1 MANRKFIITREK
13 KFVGGGA
20 DYLVYIDGKCI
31 GRIDNGETASIVV
44 SPSRHIIYVVAKFS
58 EGSARSN
65 DISMPANDLDY
76 HYRITTSMGLL
87 RGNVSLS
94 EDYEQAAYNR
104 NILEKRQKVNNII
117 SRVDRVMK
125 PIIDSAPVGE
135 RDFKSLNTLTVEY
148 TNSEYYKNVINTLR
162 GEYYKAISVKYFDT
176 GISHSKIYQILKE
189 VAEFTRENIATFES
203 LKHYDYM
210 LIDNNM
216 FNSVLSLDTLADL
229 EKIRNKEGLKE
240 LTERFTVTYFDAK
253 ELSNSG
259 NHESAVNR
267 LLLTDFTED
276 DLDNAKRWLLF
287 AAMNE
292 GVEKEAS
299 EFYDYMMRQNKIIF
313 GDHVLDDNKRKIE
326 ILSVDM
332 IIAEALRLH
341 FVNAVDK
348 INENLD
354 NFLNVG
360 CKCFKIGQDQYN
372 ILLNVFA
379 FLNAYKQEEMVLE
392 AMVSNYIERTPEQE
406 ERLNFLRTQKGGFST
421 GTSSAYRPIEIE
433 KTPEDKL
440 VYEYRSITWKETDII
455 SYFDSLS
462 MQNQSVNLPFV
473 VNEWSKNIHIEGI
486 KWEMDKVTDRIK
498 QVLVENFDERFQV
511 SVVESGPTGNYTE
524 YDQTT
529 LIVDTSASG
538 YSWITFN
545 VIGEQMMKN
554 QVTLSVYAMYTPELD
569 GSLGESKIER
579 NKSMCNKMLMLNQKQ
594 NPKINN
600 FMANL
605 TDLIIKELEK
615 WLNTQ
620 NENNIYS

>member
-20 DYLVYIDGKCI
+20 DFLVYIDGKCI
-31 GRIDNGETASIVV
+31 GRVDNGETASIVV
-44 SPSRHIIYVVAKFS
+44 SSNRHIIYVVAKFS
-58 EGSARSN
+58 EGNVRSN

-76 HYRITTSMGLL
+76 HYRVTSSMGLL
-87 RGNVSLS
+87 RGNISLT

-104 NILEKRQKVNNII
+104 SILEKRQKLDNII
-117 SRVDRVMK
+117 SRIDRVMK
-125 PIIDSAPVGE
+125 PIIESGTMGE
-135 RDFKSLNTLTVEY
+135 RNFAGINTLTVEY
-148 TNSEYYKNVINTLR
+148 TNSEYYKNVISTLR
-162 GEYYKAISVKYFDT
+162 NEYYKAIAIKYFDT
-176 GISHSKIYQILKE
+176 GMSHSKIYQILKE
-189 VAEFTRENIATFES
+189 ITTFTRENITTFES

-210 LIDNNM
+210 MIDNNM
-216 FNSVLSLDTLADL
+216 FNSVLSLDTIADL
-229 EKIRNKEGLKE
+229 DKIRSKESLKE
-240 LTERFTVTYFDAK
+240 LTEQFILTYPDAK
-253 ELSNSG
+253 DLSDSG
-259 NHESAVNR
+259 YYEKAVNR
-267 LLLTDFTED
+267 LLLTEFNND

-287 AAMNE
+287 AALNE

-299 EFYDYMMRQNKIIF
+299 EFYDYMLRINKIIF
-313 GDHVLDDNKRKIE
+313 GDHVLDNNKRKVE

-332 IIAEALRLH
+332 IIAETLRLH
-341 FVNAVDK
+341 FVNGIDK
-348 INENLD
+348 INDSLD
-354 NFLNVG
+354 DFLNVG
-360 CKCFKIGQDQYN
+360 CKCFKIGQEQYN

-406 ERLNFLRTQKGGFST
+406 ERLNFLKTQKGGSSLGGSST
-421 GTSSAYRPIEIE
+421 YKPVEVQE
-433 KTPEDKL
+433 TPEDKL
-440 VYEYRSITWKETDII
+440 VYEYRSVTWKETDITN
-455 SYFDSLS
+455 YFDSLS
-462 MQNQSVNLPFV
+462 IQNQTVNLPFV
-473 VNEWSKNIHIEGI
+473 VNEWSKNIHVDGI

-498 QVLVENFDERFQV
+498 QVLVENFDDRFQV
-511 SVVESGPTGNYTE
+511 NIVESGPTGNYTE

-529 LIVDTSASG
+529 LIVDTNTSG
-538 YSWITFN
+538 YPWITFN

-569 GSLGESKIER
+569 VGLGESKIER

-600 FMANL
+600 FMTNL